1 MRLSLLA
8 KYNFL
13 ISIVMAG
20 IGGFGGGGGGI
31 ISAAMELIKEKE
43 RQGDKA
49 MDRLHDGMKTQMEMT
64 ANQGSWTGGA
74 TPSRTV
80 KEKETVKEKVKEPEE
95 KKEESAPKM
104 PTSTGKPDTDPT
116 PDGSPAEETH
126 KKDPSSMG
134 IIAMAKGAS

>member
-1 MRLSLLA
+1 
-8 KYNFL
+8 
-13 ISIVMAG
+13 MAG

-74 TPSRTV
+74 APSRTV

-95 KKEESAPKM
+95 KKEESAPKVST
-104 PTSTGKPDTDPT
+104 PTDQPDANPVS
-116 PDGSPAEETH
+116 DGFPAQESE
-126 KKDPSSMG
+126 KDPSKMG